1 MNPNDRPDRR
11 AQFSDDGIPPGSYP
25 SAPILVVVGADD
37 NLFCTGVTVYNCAG
51 PASVRAYE
59 SQFYSPAAHLRL
71 LTVPDTGHAL
81 GLSTTAPISDA
92 VMIGWSLATV
102 AP

>member
-1 MNPNDRPDRR
+1 MLGLLASQQP
-11 AQFSDDGIPPGSYP
+11 SDQI
-25 SAPILVVVGADD
+25 SAPVLVVLGADD

-59 SQFYSPAAHLRL
+59 SQFYSPAAHLKL
-71 LTVPDTGHAL
+71 VAVPDTGHAL
-81 GLSTTAPISDA
+81 ALSTTAPITDA